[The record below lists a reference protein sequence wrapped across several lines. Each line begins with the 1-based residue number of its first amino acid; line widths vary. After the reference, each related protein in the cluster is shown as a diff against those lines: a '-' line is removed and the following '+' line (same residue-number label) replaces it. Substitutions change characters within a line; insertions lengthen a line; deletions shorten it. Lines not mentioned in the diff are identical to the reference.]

1 MTMEDR
7 PRGRIVARAELEPLH
22 LKVARDGGS
31 IHYFEGG
38 LYGVD
43 TSIFQSVIPPGS
55 GPLPHR
61 HAYVELFV
69 VQEGQARFEVDGETL
84 EAGPGDVVVVPSGL
98 VHTFVS
104 TGDVALRQV
113 AIHEAPAF
121 AQELVPASGAEG
133 ADT

>member
-1 MTMEDR
+1 MTGGGR
-7 PRGRIVARAELEPLH
+7 PRGRLVPRAELEPLH

-31 IHYFEGG
+31 IHYFQGG
-38 LYGVD
+38 LYGAT

-55 GPLPHR
+55 GPVPHR

-69 VQEGQARFEVDGETL
+69 VQEGEGRFEVDGAIL

-98 VHTFVS
+98 VHSFVS

-121 AQELVPASGAEG
+121 AQELVPPPGSEG
-133 ADT
+133 IG